1 MRERRKYV
9 RMTTPLE
16 VSYTVEGKE
25 ALPQKSTTKDISPD
39 GVSFPVK
46 EEIPKGSLLNINVKI
61 PTRSDA
67 VAIKAKVVWCG
78 EGKDSCVVGLEFIHI
93 SEEAKQDFL
102 QYLCNLMYSQLK
114 NLNI

>member
-1 MRERRKYV
+1 MQERRKYV
-9 RMTTPLE
+9 RMTIPLE
-16 VSYTVEGKE
+16 ISYTIEGKE
-25 ALPQKSTTKDISPD
+25 ASPRKSTTKDISPD
-39 GVSFPVK
+39 GVSFPIK

-61 PTRSDA
+61 PTRPEA
-67 VAIKAKVVWCG
+67 VAIKAKVVWYE
-78 EGKDSCVVGLEFIHI
+78 EGKDSYIVGLEFIHI